1 MMFDRRLLQN
11 FDWVLLLLLL
21 LITTISL
28 VNLYSATYPIRD
40 AGGHQIFVKQIY
52 WFLIGF
58 AVFFA
63 MTIFDYHII
72 ERAAYPIYFFS
83 IGLLIFVLAKG
94 KVFYG
99 GQRWISIAGISFQ
112 PSEFAKIALVVILS
126 KFFTD
131 QGEYTE
137 YRLRDLW
144 RPAILIAVPFV
155 LIVKEPDLGTALMLV
170 IIFISI
176 LLFMKINWR
185 SLAIILSI
193 SIPSIPLL
201 WFTLKE
207 YQQKRILTFLKPEND
222 PLGAGYHI
230 IQSKIAVGSGLLW
243 GKGYLKGTQTRL
255 HFLPEQHSDFAF
267 SVLAEE
273 WGFAGSF
280 VLIMLYLLL
289 VLWSLN
295 IAKNSKDMFGS
306 ILTVGIISIVFWQLV
321 INISMTIGL
330 MPVVGIPLVFFSSGG
345 SSIISTMI
353 GMGLLMNISMRR
365 FMFQ

>member
-21 LITTISL
+21 LITTVSL
-28 VNLYSATYPIRD
+28 INLYSATYPIRD

-52 WFLIGF
+52 WFLIGY
-58 AVFFA
+58 AIFFM
-63 MTIFDYHII
+63 MTLFDYHNI
-72 ERAAYPIYFFS
+72 ERAAYTIYFFS
-83 IGLLIFVLAKG
+83 VGLLILVLVIG
-94 KVFYG
+94 KIFSG
-99 GQRWISIAGISFQ
+99 SQRWISVAGISFQ
-112 PSEFAKIALVVILS
+112 PSEFAKIALVIILS
-126 KFFTD
+126 KFFTS

-144 RPAILIAVPFV
+144 RPAILIAIPFV
-155 LIVKEPDLGTALMLV
+155 LILKEPDLGTALML
-170 IIFISI
+170 IIIAVSI

-185 SLAIILSI
+185 SLAIVLAVT
-193 SIPSIPLL
+193 IPSIPLL

-230 IQSKIAVGSGLLW
+230 IQSKIAVGSGYIW
-243 GKGYLKGTQTRL
+243 GKGYLQGTQTRL

-280 VLIMLYLLL
+280 MLIILYLLL

-295 IAKNSKDMFGS
+295 IAKNSKDMFGA
-306 ILTVGIISIVFWQLV
+306 VGIISIVFWQLV

-330 MPVVGIPLVFFSSGG
+330 MPVVGIPLVLFSSGG

>member
-11 FDWVLLLLLL
+11 FDWVLVLLLL
-21 LITTISL
+21 LISTVSL
-28 VNLYSATYPIRD
+28 INLYSATYPIRD
-40 AGGHQIFVKQIY
+40 AGGYQIFIKQIY

-58 AVFFA
+58 AVFFM

-72 ERAAYPIYFFS
+72 ERAAYMIYFFS
-83 IGLLIFVLAKG
+83 VGLLVVVLVTG
-94 KVFYG
+94 KVFSG
-99 GQRWISIAGISFQ
+99 SQRWISLGGITFQ
-112 PSEFAKIALVVILS
+112 PSEFAKIALIIILS
-126 KFFTD
+126 KFFTS

-144 RPAILIAVPFV
+144 RPFILLAIPFILV
-155 LIVKEPDLGTALMLV
+155 YKEPDLGTALMLV
-170 IIFISI
+170 IISASI
-176 LLFMKINWR
+176 FMFMKINWK
-185 SLAIILSI
+185 SLMILFSSAIV
-193 SIPSIPLL
+193 SIPFVWPLL
-201 WFTLKE
+201 NV
-207 YQQKRILTFLKPEND
+207 YQKKRILTFLQPDTD

-230 IQSKIAVGSGLLW
+230 IQSKIAIGSGLLW
-243 GKGYLKGTQTRL
+243 GKGFLKGTQTRL

-273 WGFAGSF
+273 WGFVGS
-280 VLIMLYLLL
+280 LILLTLYLLL
-289 VLWSLN
+289 ILWCLN

-306 ILTVGIISIVFWQLV
+306 VLAVGIVSLIFWQVV

-330 MPVVGIPLVFFSSGG
+330 MPVVGIPLVLFSSGG
-345 SSIISTMI
+345 SSIISTMV

>member
-1 MMFDRRLLQN
+1 MFDRRLLQN

-21 LITTISL
+21 LIATISI
-28 VNLYSATYPIRD
+28 VNLYSATNQIWD
-40 AGGHQIFVKQIY
+40 AGGHQIFLKQIY

-58 AVFFA
+58 AIFFM
-63 MTIFDYHII
+63 MTIFDYHVI

-83 IGLLIFVLAKG
+83 IGLLILVLVKG
-94 KVFYG
+94 KVFSG
-99 GQRWISIAGISFQ
+99 GQRWIGVAGITFQ

-126 KFFTD
+126 KFFAS

-144 RPAILIAVPFV
+144 RPAILIAIPFV

-170 IIFISI
+170 IICVSI

-185 SLAIILSI
+185 SLAFVLAV
-193 SIPSIPLL
+193 SIPLIPML
-201 WFTLKE
+201 WFALKE
-207 YQQKRILTFLKPEND
+207 YQQKRILTFLSPEND

-306 ILTVGIISIVFWQLV
+306 IMTVGIISIVFWQLV

>member
-1 MMFDRRLLQN
+1 MFDRRLLQN

-21 LITTISL
+21 LIATISL
-28 VNLYSATYPIRD
+28 INLYSATNQIWD
-40 AGGHQIFVKQIY
+40 AGGHQIFIKQIY

-58 AVFFA
+58 AVFFM

-72 ERAAYPIYFFS
+72 ERTAYPIYFFS
-83 IGLLIFVLAKG
+83 IGLLILVLIIG
-94 KVFYG
+94 KVFSG
-99 GQRWISIAGISFQ
+99 GQRWLSVAGITFQ
-112 PSEFAKIALVVILS
+112 PSEFAKMALVIILS
-126 KFFTD
+126 KFFAG
-131 QGEYTE
+131 QGDYTE

-144 RPAILIAVPFV
+144 RPVILIAIPFT
-155 LIVKEPDLGTALMLV
+155 LIEREPDLGTALMLV
-170 IIFISI
+170 IIFVSI

-185 SLAIILSI
+185 SLAIVLAVA
-193 SIPSIPLL
+193 IPSIPLL
-201 WFTLKE
+201 WFVLKE
-207 YQQKRILTFLKPEND
+207 YQKKRILTLFNPEND

-230 IQSKIAVGSGLLW
+230 IQSKIAIGSGYIW

-280 VLIMLYLLL
+280 ILIGLYLLL
-289 VLWSLN
+289 ILWCLN

-306 ILTVGIISIVFWQLV
+306 ILAVGIISIVFWQLV